1 MTFVLTFEIFIAVR
15 HRDGSFR
22 LLTYWAI
29 TNLSSGMQRRPKR
42 EETLV
47 GIVGSISL
55 NFHGV
60 LIVCRLF
67 HPPNVTTDLSPFL
80 SLALSDN
87 S

>member
-1 MTFVLTFEIFIAVR
+1 
-15 HRDGSFR
+15 
-22 LLTYWAI
+22 
-29 TNLSSGMQRRPKR
+29 MQRRPKR

-67 HPPNVTTDLSPFL
+67 HSPNVTTDLSPFL

-87 S
+87 SKGSNGSNTNILKNKKRKGKDTTGPGPA